1 MPERDEAGPAWAEV
15 ESYITGLFVGNDAV
29 LDEVLRSAKEAQLPP
44 IEVAPNMG
52 AFLNLLART
61 INARSILEIGTL
73 AGYSGIWLARALPS
87 DGRLITLERNERHA
101 GVARAN
107 FERAGLADRV
117 EIRLGPA
124 LDSLA
129 ALAEE
134 RHDPFDLV
142 FIDADKP
149 PYTEYLA
156 AALRLSRPGTLLV
169 ADNVVRDG
177 AVLDRDSD
185 DPAVRGVRRFIAAL
199 AAQPGVTGAVVQ
211 QVGAK
216 GYDGMAL
223 AVVRELP

>member
-142 FIDADKP
+142 FIDADKASLP
-149 PYTEYLA
+149 AYLEWS
-156 AALRLSRPGTLLV
+156 LKLTRPGSLIVT
-169 ADNVVRDG
+169 DNVVRG
-177 AVLDRDSD
+177 GRVLDAETT
-185 DPAVRGVRRFIAAL
+185 DPDIQGVRAFNELLSGHPRL
-199 AAQPGVTGAVVQ
+199 VTTEIQ
-211 QVGAK
+211 TVGTK
-216 GYDGMAL
+216 GYDGI
-223 AVVRELP
+223 AVTLVTG